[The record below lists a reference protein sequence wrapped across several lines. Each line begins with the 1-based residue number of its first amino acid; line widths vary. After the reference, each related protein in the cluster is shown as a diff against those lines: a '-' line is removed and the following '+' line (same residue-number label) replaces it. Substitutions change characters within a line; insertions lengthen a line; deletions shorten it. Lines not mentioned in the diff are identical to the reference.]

1 MASKEEV
8 RAIIHE
14 VLNDQD
20 EQGMTIIGR
29 EINRHVDLKANQ
41 IVSKLTYRFAIPFIA
56 LVIAGTGAWYTL
68 QRDVADTAKLLEQD
82 GRYTQ
87 KQHEVYSASV
97 AQELARQQEQINQQQ
112 IQFNKLAE
120 DMRKDIRD
128 ILNLLYTRQ

>member
-1 MASKEEV
+1 MASKEEI
-8 RAIIHE
+8 REIIQE

-20 EQGMTIIGR
+20 EKGMTIIGR

-41 IVSKLTYRFAIPFIA
+41 IVSQLTLRFAIPFIA
-56 LVIAGTGAWYTL
+56 VIIAGTGAWYTL
-68 QRDVADTAKLLEQD
+68 QRDVADTAELVEQD

-87 KQHEVYSASV
+87 KEHEVYSAAV
-97 AQELARQQEQINQQQ
+97 AQELARQQEQLNQQQ
-112 IQFNKLAE
+112 TQFNKLAE